1 MSRRSDVPPRGP
13 RSEGGFT
20 LLEIIMALA
29 LAALLL
35 VALNTFVFSM
45 AELWGRSSQTRLF
58 DQHVNAVTRFLQSE
72 MRIATLPP
80 VARANATPVTPQQIT
95 PQNGAMDNLITFDL
109 PAGCRVITW
118 DGPPLPEV
126 VCSLQVRNH
135 EGLYL
140 LWHSRLEVRF
150 ADDPPRE
157 TLLTPYVTAMAY
169 DYYDDNFKKWTT
181 ETALRPDPNGA
192 ANAAMLAP
200 QRLRLTFAY
209 AKLKPREVTIPIPAA
224 LPAMPNF

>member
-1 MSRRSDVPPRGP
+1 
-13 RSEGGFT
+13 
-20 LLEIIMALA
+20 MALA

-45 AELWGRSSQTRLF
+45 SELWGRSNESRLF
-58 DQHVNAVTRFLQSE
+58 DQHVNAVARFLQDE
-72 MRIATLPP
+72 MRAATLPP
-80 VARANATPVTPQQIT
+80 FARANATPVTPQQIT

-140 LWHSRLEVRF
+140 LWHSRLETRF

-157 TLLTPYVTAMAY
+157 TLLTPLVTAMAY

-181 ETALRPDPNGA
+181 ETALRSDTSATSPQ
-192 ANAAMLAP
+192 LQAP
-200 QRLRLTFAY
+200 QRLRLTFTY
-209 AKLKPREVTIPIPAA
+209 GKLKPRDVTIPIP
-224 LPAMPNF
+224 PSPSTMPNF